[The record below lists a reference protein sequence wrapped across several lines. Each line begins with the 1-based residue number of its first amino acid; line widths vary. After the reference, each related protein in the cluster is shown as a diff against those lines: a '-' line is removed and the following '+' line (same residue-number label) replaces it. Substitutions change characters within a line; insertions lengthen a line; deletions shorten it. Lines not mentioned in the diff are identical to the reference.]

1 MIFIALRESKQRGR
15 ACRLLI
21 AGLLAGPL
29 PLAFANAPPGPKT
42 VPQTV
47 RYEIKATGLVVVLSD
62 PGFLAAS
69 VEETPYQWLR
79 LCAAA
84 GACTTLADL
93 RGSGGVSVASDPA
106 LGFSP
111 DQRYLLTLRMTA
123 VDAAR
128 KTYRSHSYEVY
139 DIAAASVVTFRT
151 AAGKA
156 ATADNIVGW
165 SAQHLHALEVSAGHK
180 KRLLALPP
188 GER

>member
-1 MIFIALRESKQRGR
+1 MMRTAWWGSKLACGLFCLRVVTL
-15 ACRLLI
+15 AAAPLL
-21 AGLLAGPL
+21 P
-29 PLAFANAPPGPKT
+29 AFATEQPGTKM

-47 RYEIKATGLVVVLSD
+47 RYEIKATGQVLVLSD
-62 PGFLAAS
+62 PSFLAAG

-79 LCAAA
+79 LCDAA

-93 RGSGGVSVASDPA
+93 RGSGGVSVASDPT

-151 AAGKA
+151 AAGKT
-156 ATADNIVGW
+156 ATADNIIGW
-165 SAQHLHALEVSAGHK
+165 SAQHPHALEVSVGHK
-180 KRLLALPP
+180 KRGLAMPP